1 MLSFR
6 VFVASHARTGFPH
19 LRPRPLTSSISF
31 RINTC
36 KSVSKQTTLTP
47 FRMNTYEKHRG
58 VGVLL
63 LTTHPMRMRILSEC
77 SESKDPSS
85 HPIRESVLRS
95 IATKDLSTHPMRMR
109 ILPAPSISGS
119 ESKDLSSHPTRE
131 SVPRSIAT
139 KDLSSHPIRE
149 SLLRSIATKD
159 LSSHP
164 MRIRILP
171 PPTISGSEPK
181 RPSSNAPS
189 ASCPG
194 PFPLSRSPSC

>member
-1 MLSFR
+1 MFA
-6 VFVASHARTGFPH
+6 ASHSRTGFPH

-36 KSVSKQTTLTP
+36 KSVSKQTTLTL
-47 FRMNTYEKHRG
+47 FRINTYEKHGG

-63 LTTHPMRMRILSEC
+63 LTTHPMRMRILSEW
-77 SESKDPSS
+77 
-85 HPIRESVLRS
+85 
-95 IATKDLSTHPMRMR
+95 
-109 ILPAPSISGS
+109 S

-159 LSSHP
+159 LSTHP
-164 MRIRILP
+164 MRMRILSECSESKDLSSR
-171 PPTISGSEPK
+171 PTRESVL
-181 RPSSNAPS
+181 A
-189 ASCPG
+189 
-194 PFPLSRSPSC
+194 